1 MHREQCYLV
10 VAAEQETKR
19 SSSEIIRLG
28 ETSTRLSCKWGA
40 REGDLVAGVTCG
52 CVDSRG
58 RYRASDDELYE
69 RIGLWRYFKYCHEE
83 DRKMAPA
90 SVREG

>member
-1 MHREQCYLV
+1 M
-10 VAAEQETKR
+10 
-19 SSSEIIRLG
+19 
-28 ETSTRLSCKWGA
+28 
-40 REGDLVAGVTCG
+40 VAGVTCG

-69 RIGLWRYFKYCHEE
+69 RIGLWRYFKYCHEA
-83 DRKMAPA
+83 DRKMVPA